1 MDLRLMCERDFK
13 PEEWGGIGFSDREVQ
28 RHLVQN
34 ATIVAVYI
42 LKENEDKK
50 KAGKFAGFVELSGAE
65 GNISAFVT
73 PEILERHF
81 ANHDNEWLHSVGI
94 KRAWYVAKDACDNW
108 PDVGDIFE
116 TTYDPRAAIRI
127 GSHTKIVDA
136 EDFVNIKE
144 LKIEAVEVYQP
155 DNGLPAEEYEI
166 QEYESAG
173 ELLISRGIPI
183 E

>member
-13 PEEWGGIGFSDREVQ
+13 PDEWGGIGFSDREVQ

-42 LKENEDKK
+42 LKENEDEK
-50 KAGKFAGFVELSGAE
+50 KAGKFAGFVELSGLE
-65 GNISAFVT
+65 DNISAFVT

-94 KRAWYVAKDACDNW
+94 KRAWYIAKDECDNW
-108 PDVGDIFE
+108 PDVGDIFKK
-116 TTYDPRAAIRI
+116 TYNPNAAIRI

-136 EDFVNIKE
+136 EDFVNIAG
-144 LKIEAVEVYQP
+144 LKIIPVEVYRRESDLP
-155 DNGLPAEEYEI
+155 DEEYATEDH
-166 QEYESAG
+166 ETALN
-173 ELLISRGIPI
+173 LLISRGLLV
-183 E
+183 

>member
-1 MDLRLMCERDFK
+1 MCERDFK
-13 PEEWGGIGFSDREVQ
+13 PDEWGGIGFSDREVQ
-28 RHLVQN
+28 RHLVRN

-42 LKENEDKK
+42 MKNNEDEN

-65 GNISAFVT
+65 DNISAFVT
-73 PEILERHF
+73 PEIYDSHM
-81 ANHDNEWLHSVGI
+81 DIYGDEWPHSVGI
-94 KRAWYVAKDACDNW
+94 KRAWYVVKDECDNW
-108 PDVGDIFE
+108 PDVDDIFE

-127 GSHTKIVDA
+127 GGYTKIVDA
-136 EDFVNIKE
+136 EDFANIKE

-173 ELLISRGIPI
+173 ALLISRGIPI